1 MNTAIAALLGG
12 LLVGGVVMVGIG
24 IAPIHQLS
32 TGQSTS
38 LWTRVDNWF
47 SRLPRRSRV
56 HGLTGLGIG
65 VVGYVVTGWAVLLVI
80 VPVLAVVVPALLAD
94 PPRHDLD
101 VMRALERWVRLV
113 SGSASTGKSVI
124 DAIRATRRQAP
135 ELLIE
140 PLTRVVAR
148 LPRRSRVHGLTGLG
162 IGVVGYVVTGWAVLL
177 VIVPVLAVV
186 VPALLA
192 DPPRHD
198 LDVMRALERWVRLV
212 SGSAS
217 TGKSVID
224 AIRATRRQAPE
235 PLIEPLTRVVARL
248 DSRWDT
254 RSALQG
260 LADDL
265 DSADADQVIAAI
277 MMATERGGTGATG
290 TLDALAASLQE
301 RIRAAREIRVER
313 AKPRVVVR
321 QVSIII
327 GVVLAGALILGREY
341 LVPYRTGVGQ
351 LLLCCYAGLY
361 LAGLIAL
368 SRRSKPRRR
377 ARILLRRAG
386 EANYG

>member
-1 MNTAIAALLGG
+1 MGMNAAIAALLGG

-65 VVGYVVTGWAVLLVI
+65 VVGYVVTEWAVVLVI

-148 LPRRSRVHGLTGLG
+148 L
-162 IGVVGYVVTGWAVLL
+162 
-177 VIVPVLAVV
+177 
-186 VPALLA
+186 
-192 DPPRHD
+192 
-198 LDVMRALERWVRLV
+198 
-212 SGSAS
+212 
-217 TGKSVID
+217 
-224 AIRATRRQAPE
+224 
-235 PLIEPLTRVVARL
+235 

-254 RSALQG
+254 RAALQG

-277 MMATERGGTGATG
+277 MMAAAAGRG
-290 TLDALAASLQE
+290 
-301 RIRAAREIRVER
+301 
-313 AKPRVVVR
+313 PP
-321 QVSIII
+321 
-327 GVVLAGALILGREY
+327 
-341 LVPYRTGVGQ
+341 VPLT
-351 LLLCCYAGLY
+351 
-361 LAGLIAL
+361 L
-368 SRRSKPRRR
+368 SRRPSRNASGQLEKYELSVLSRGSLCVRSASSSASCWQVPSF
-377 ARILLRRAG
+377 LAG
-386 EANYG
+386 NTWFPIALASASCCCAATQVFTSPA